1 MAKGDHLYVER
12 QLGSFTHHG
21 IDCGDGTVIHY
32 QDGASIVRSTHAF
45 FSQGKPIAVRYYAQ
59 ADAPE
64 TALKRAMSRLGERDY
79 NLVFNNC
86 EHFATWCKTG
96 QHQSRQVD
104 QAVTA
109 SLVGGVLGGL
119 TLNPLLAA
127 PALAAVG
134 VYGLGQFQQQVQQA
148 QSSLNPQDAIQH
160 LREALGELDTVQ
172 RSLEPQLDKV
182 LREAYHWHCTAQ
194 LALKRGR
201 EDLSK
206 AALLKKYPLKQEAL
220 RLRSQL
226 DEVEALQKRIHESMQ
241 LVQGDQSDRSLS
253 F

>member
-1 MAKGDHLYVER
+1 M
-12 QLGSFTHHG
+12 
-21 IDCGDGTVIHY
+21 
-32 QDGASIVRSTHAF
+32 RSTHQF
-45 FSQGKPIAVRYYAQ
+45 FSKGKPIGVRYYAQ

-64 TALKRAMSRLGERDY
+64 TVLKRALSRLGERDY
-79 NLVFNNC
+79 HLVFNNC
-86 EHFATWCKTG
+86 EHFVTWCKTG
-96 QHQSRQVD
+96 KHQSSQVD

-127 PALAAVG
+127 PALAAAG
-134 VYGLGQFQQQVQQA
+134 VYGLGHFQQQIRQA
-148 QSSLNPQDAIQH
+148 EISLNPQDAMQH
-160 LREALGELDTVQ
+160 LREALGELDAVQ
-172 RSLEPQLDKV
+172 RSLQPKLDKV

-220 RLRSQL
+220 QLRSQL
-226 DEVEALQKRIHESMQ
+226 DEVEALQERLHESMQ
-241 LVQGDQSDRSLS
+241 QVQKLQPL
-253 F
+253 

>member
-12 QLGSFTHHG
+12 GLGSFTHHG

-32 QDGASIVRSTHAF
+32 QDGASIMRSTHQF
-45 FSQGKPIAVRYYAQ
+45 FSKGKPIEVRYYAQ

-64 TALKRAMSRLGERDY
+64 TILKRALSRLGERDY
-79 NLVFNNC
+79 HLVFNNC
-86 EHFATWCKTG
+86 EHFVTWCKTG
-96 QHQSRQVD
+96 KHQSSQVD

-127 PALAAVG
+127 PALAAAG
-134 VYGLGQFQQQVQQA
+134 VYGLGHFQQQIRQA
-148 QSSLNPQDAIQH
+148 EISLNPQDAMQH
-160 LREALGELDTVQ
+160 LREALGELDAVQ
-172 RSLEPQLDKV
+172 RSLQPKLDKV

-220 RLRSQL
+220 QLRSQL
-226 DEVEALQKRIHESMQ
+226 DEVEALQQRLHESMQ
-241 LVQGDQSDRSLS
+241 QVQKLQPL
-253 F
+253 